1 MTVRGG
7 VNGFR
12 INSRSFVTVRGFTV
26 VDTTGHGINVT
37 QSAHITIEDNNVSGS
52 GTRALGATGRGISLA
67 TTTDSLVRRNVT
79 HDNSDAGIFL
89 GLGSTGN
96 VVSGNRSSRNARGY
110 VRAAVGIDVRG
121 ASSQVSSNVVFD
133 NEDSGINIW
142 DGATN
147 SRVVNNVSYRNGDHG
162 IDNKGSNNTR
172 ILSNTVYG
180 AVDSGIEVVNS
191 SGVTLANNI
200 SADNGIDSPR
210 TEGNIRV
217 DEVSAP
223 SISLEYDFVF
233 LSSPGVMIEFNDE
246 EYESLAAFRAATGR
260 EVHGLQA
267 NPRFRAPSRG
277 IFRLTPGS
285 RAIDSANSGVS
296 GHPQVDADGRRR
308 VDDPDTTNTGVGP
321 RRFDDRGAYE
331 FQPK

>member
-52 GTRALGATGRGISLA
+52 GEQALGATGRGISLA

-121 ASSQVSSNVVFD
+121 ASSQVSSNLVFD

-147 SRVVNNVSYRNGDHG
+147 SRRHQQ
-162 IDNKGSNNTR
+162 
-172 ILSNTVYG
+172 
-180 AVDSGIEVVNS
+180 
-191 SGVTLANNI
+191 
-200 SADNGIDSPR
+200 
-210 TEGNIRV
+210 
-217 DEVSAP
+217 
-223 SISLEYDFVF
+223 
-233 LSSPGVMIEFNDE
+233 
-246 EYESLAAFRAATGR
+246 R
-260 EVHGLQA
+260 EL
-267 NPRFRAPSRG
+267 
-277 IFRLTPGS
+277 
-285 RAIDSANSGVS
+285 
-296 GHPQVDADGRRR
+296 PQR
-308 VDDPDTTNTGVGP
+308 
-321 RRFDDRGAYE
+321 
-331 FQPK
+331 